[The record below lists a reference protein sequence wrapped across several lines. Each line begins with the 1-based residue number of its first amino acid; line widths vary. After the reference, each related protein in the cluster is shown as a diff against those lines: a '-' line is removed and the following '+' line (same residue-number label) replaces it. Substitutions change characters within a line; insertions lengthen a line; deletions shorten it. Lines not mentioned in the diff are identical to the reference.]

1 MRGACS
7 GGNRESAT
15 RLALVASAEF
25 ATGSGNMF
33 QTRRVASRNCDTPV
47 RYKPEIGASS
57 VLPVCYE
64 GDVPADPDDASPF
77 QPRNRQ
83 PRLRRVFPVAKEVPE
98 YPQRRLRPDIVAG
111 ITIAALAIPAGMAY
125 AQLAGLSPVAGLYAL
140 LLPAVAYAALGSSRQ
155 LSVGPEGSLSLL
167 VAIAIAPLAAGQAGR
182 YAALAGMLT
191 VLVGAAFLLARLIR
205 LGWLADY
212 FSRAV
217 LVGYVHGVAIVL
229 LIGQLG
235 KLLGLSISNRE
246 PLPQVAEVVTEA
258 GEVHRLTVALGLVS
272 IAILLL
278 LRRFARKVP
287 GPLVLVVAAIIAS
300 YAFDL
305 ESHGVAVVGPIP
317 RGLPALDWPGVG
329 WRDVAHLVAPAIG
342 IFFVA
347 FASAILTGRS
357 YAGRHGQHINANQ
370 ELLALGTANL
380 AAGVTQAFPVG
391 ASSARTAVNDQM
403 GGKTQLVGVIAA
415 AVVTVVLLFL
425 TGPMAELPTVCLGA
439 VIVAAAIGLFD
450 AGAWRALARA
460 GRSEVVIA
468 AVTTTG
474 VLVIGV
480 LQALLLAAGLSIVD
494 VVRRSA
500 KPHDAVLGWS
510 DKVGRY
516 TDVTMHPSAVVT
528 PGVVVYRLDDHLI
541 YNNATYVSA
550 RIQEA
555 ITGARTETR
564 WLVFDAEGVNEIDA
578 SGIAAL
584 ESLIDELRR
593 SGITF
598 VIARAKSPV
607 VARLHATRLVDRIGE
622 DHMYP
627 TVRAAVAMCVADD

>member
-1 MRGACS
+1 MP
-7 GGNRESAT
+7 T
-15 RLALVASAEF
+15 
-25 ATGSGNMF
+25 
-33 QTRRVASRNCDTPV
+33 
-47 RYKPEIGASS
+47 
-57 VLPVCYE
+57 
-64 GDVPADPDDASPF
+64 
-77 QPRNRQ
+77 
-83 PRLRRVFPVAKEVPE
+83 
-98 YPQRRLRPDIVAG
+98 
-111 ITIAALAIPAGMAY
+111 
-125 AQLAGLSPVAGLYAL
+125 
-140 LLPAVAYAALGSSRQ
+140 VAYAALGSSRQ

-191 VLVGAAFLLARLIR
+191 VLVGGAFLLARVIR

-229 LIGQLG
+229 LIAQLG

-287 GPLVLVVAAIIAS
+287 GPLVVVVAAIIAS

-305 ESHGVAVVGPIP
+305 EHHGVAVVGPIP
-317 RGLPALDWPGVG
+317 RGLPALDWPSVG
-329 WRDVAHLVAPAIG
+329 WHDVAHLVAPAIG

-357 YAGRHGQHINANQ
+357 YAGRHGQHVNANQ
-370 ELLALGTANL
+370 ELLALGAANM

-425 TGPMAELPTVCLGA
+425 TGPMAELPTVVPRRGDRRRRDWPVRCGR
-439 VIVAAAIGLFD
+439 VAHA
-450 AGAWRALARA
+450 ARA

-607 VARLHATRLVDRIGE
+607 VARLHATRLVARIGE

-627 TVRAAVAMCVADD
+627 TVRAAVAGCVADD